1 MAMTQSTQKGTRRIT
16 SAKSFAKITD
26 IAALI
31 SMTFGNDH

>member
-1 MAMTQSTQKGTRRIT
+1 MQNTPRETKRIT

-31 SMTFGNDH
+31 SMIFGKDH